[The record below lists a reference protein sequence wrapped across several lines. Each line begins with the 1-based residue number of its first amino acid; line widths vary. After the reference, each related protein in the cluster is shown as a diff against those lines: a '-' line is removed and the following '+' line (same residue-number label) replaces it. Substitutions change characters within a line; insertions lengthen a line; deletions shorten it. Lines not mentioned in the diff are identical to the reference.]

1 MGKGHLP
8 FAHCLIFYLGR
19 GDKYM
24 GKYIAKK
31 NWLICAVIFLTGIL
45 SLIVGDAVFKAQV
58 YDQISN
64 DLYLPGVSYFRQ
76 SVPLSFNEVSL
87 LMGESFVSKHID
99 VTTRAI
105 CFASNSYYLPV
116 TEGRFFSQV
125 DFSNRSPVC
134 VIGTDLRERCY
145 QRDNVSY
152 INYNGVEYAVIGT
165 IGLSMVSKL
174 DTMLILNMLSVPESL
189 SSERVMVFG
198 DDNIRVVNRLL
209 ELDKLA
215 GFEQFYQASEGIQA
229 IWNTVSIYTFLSG
242 FVYLTVL
249 LGVALMVEIKN
260 RGYGEMIRVQHILG
274 RTKQQIF
281 GRILLTESLLYG
293 FFYLSGNCVPALI
306 GSTTLT
312 YASRLPA
319 AYLIALVIG
328 MGAPIITNVITFAVN
343 YRRVIGEATYDL

>member
-1 MGKGHLP
+1 MGT
-8 FAHCLIFYLGR
+8 
-19 GDKYM
+19 
-24 GKYIAKK
+24 YIAKK

-76 SVPLSFNEVSL
+76 SVPLSFNEVSF

-99 VTTRAI
+99 VTTRAL
-105 CFASNSYYLPV
+105 CFAGNSYYLPV
-116 TEGRFFSQV
+116 TEGRFFSQA
-125 DFSNRSPVC
+125 DFSNRSRFC

-145 QRDNVSY
+145 ERDNVSY
-152 INYNGVEYAVIGT
+152 INYRGVEFEVIGT
-165 IGLSMVSKL
+165 IGLPIISRL
-174 DTMLILNMLSVPESL
+174 DQMLILNMLSVPESL
-189 SSERVMVFG
+189 ASTGVVVFG
-198 DDNIRVVNRLL
+198 DDNVRVVNRLL
-209 ELDKLA
+209 ELDILA
-215 GFEQFYQASEGIQA
+215 GFEQFYQANEGIQA

-249 LGVALMVEIKN
+249 LGVVLMVEIKN

-281 GRILLTESLLYG
+281 GRILLTES
-293 FFYLSGNCVPALI
+293 SGNCVPALI
-306 GSTTLT
+306 KSTTLT

-319 AYLIALVIG
+319 AYLIALAIG
-328 MGAPIITNVITFAVN
+328 LGAPIIINISTFAAN
-343 YRRVIGEATYDL
+343 YRRVIGEVTHDL